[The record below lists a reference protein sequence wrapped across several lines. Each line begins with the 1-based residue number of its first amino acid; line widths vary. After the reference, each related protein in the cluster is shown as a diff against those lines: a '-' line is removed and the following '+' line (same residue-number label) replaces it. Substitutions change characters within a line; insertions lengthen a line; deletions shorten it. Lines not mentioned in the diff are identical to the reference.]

1 MLQTQQPT
9 VLYFSGIALCMGF
22 KPLSMKTRLVS
33 APIFTL
39 CLISLISAC
48 FGGIGLIFSIIGFY
62 MAHKKINQAQQNPLG
77 YSGSLETMK
86 LAKIAS
92 LITFAVNL
100 FYIGYTAIWIS
111 NHGYEA
117 FQDRWLNMLL
127 LR

>member
-48 FGGIGLIFSIIGFY
+48 FGGIGLIFLSLAFTWLI
-62 MAHKKINQAQQNPLG
+62 KKSNKR
-77 YSGSLETMK
+77 S
-86 LAKIAS
+86 KIPWDIQV
-92 LITFAVNL
+92 L
-100 FYIGYTAIWIS
+100 WKP
-111 NHGYEA
+111 
-117 FQDRWLNMLL
+117 
-127 LR
+127 

>member
-1 MLQTQQPT
+1 
-9 VLYFSGIALCMGF
+9 MGF

-33 APIFTL
+33 TPIFTL

-48 FGGIGLIFSIIGFY
+48 FGGIGLIFSVIAFY
-62 MAHKKINQAQQNPLG
+62 IANKKIKQAQQNPLG

-86 LAKIAS
+86 LAKIAT

-111 NHGYEA
+111 N
-117 FQDRWLNMLL
+117 QDMKPSKTDG
-127 LR
+127 

>member
-1 MLQTQQPT
+1 
-9 VLYFSGIALCMGF
+9 
-22 KPLSMKTRLVS
+22 MKTRLVS
-33 APIFTL
+33 TPIFIL

-48 FGGIGLIFSIIGFY
+48 FGGVGIVFSVLAYFK
-62 MAHKKINQAQQNPLG
+62 ARQKIKQAQHNPLG

-86 LAKIAS
+86 LGKIAS

-117 FQDRWLNMLL
+117 FQDRWLNMLF